1 MKSDSYKLIP
11 QTVKESFFVV
21 ILTALYLLLTLTGC
35 NNIVENPGTGNQ
47 TPPEDGS
54 GLVAVTGQ
62 ISLSGA
68 FPGTLQSSTGSQR
81 TAIPTVG
88 VVTYTVTA
96 QNKADPGERVTATV
110 TDYNYTLY
118 LSPGTWTISCSGVNE
133 SGSQIIREKSPIE
146 LTVTQGVA
154 TPQPGILELVLSQTP
169 GTGGTGA
176 VSLNGAID
184 FVKDGSA
191 AAVTL
196 DITLTPWDSFVR
208 APDIPQQT
216 ITGNGNFTVTLD
228 TVPSGAYIMRL
239 VFSVDGVAVSTVEE
253 AVNVFDNMTTDTWY
267 VGGGNSDH
275 LISQQD
281 GSAVFNLTRCRTEFF
296 IDGTDGDDTNSGSAL
311 KPLKTMGKA
320 FSVLGKVKGADAKI
334 TLQSKAGDTEE
345 ITVPEGVNA
354 VIFGEQA
361 ATVPVQITVGDG
373 AAVKV
378 GTNVTCTGGAMVQS
392 GGVLTLTQ
400 GGRIDGTG
408 LSGIKNSSGGAVYI
422 EGGTFTMEN
431 GSTVTGG
438 NITGNGGAVYVDS
451 GTFTMNGGT
460 ITGGQAQY
468 GGGVYIDTDGTFT
481 MNGNAV
487 IEGNKATPAEPS
499 AVIIKIQP

>member
-1 MKSDSYKLIP
+1 MKSDNKKTIL
-11 QTVKESFFVV
+11 QTNKVHLFLVV
-21 ILTALYLLLTLTGC
+21 ILTTLYLLLTLTGC

-47 TPPEDGS
+47 NPPESGS
-54 GLVAVTGQ
+54 NLVAVTGQ

-191 AAVTL
+191 ATVTL
-196 DITLTPWDSFVR
+196 DITLTPWDSSVV
-208 APDIPQQT
+208 APDIPPQT
-216 ITGNGNFTVTLD
+216 IKGNGNFTVTLD
-228 TVPSGAYIMRL
+228 AVPSGAYIMTL

-275 LISQQD
+275 LTPQQD

-296 IDGTDGDDTNSGSAL
+296 IDGTGGDDTNPGSAL

-334 TLQSKAGDTEE
+334 TLQSDAGDTEDV
-345 ITVPEGVNA
+345 TVPEGVDT

-361 ATVPVQITVGDG
+361 ATVPELISVGDG

-378 GTNVTCTGGAMVQS
+378 GTNVTCSGGAIVQN
-392 GGVLTLTQ
+392 GGSLTLTQ

-408 LSGIKNSSGGAVYI
+408 LTGIKNSSGGAVYI
-422 EGGTFTMEN
+422 EGGTFTMES
-431 GSTVTGG
+431 GSMWT
-438 NITGNGGAVYVDS
+438 AVLL
-451 GTFTMNGGT
+451 
-460 ITGGQAQY
+460 
-468 GGGVYIDTDGTFT
+468 
-481 MNGNAV
+481 
-487 IEGNKATPAEPS
+487 P
-499 AVIIKIQP
+499 